1 MIKYLLELIVDIVA
15 IPACGRLIGNLLEFI
30 IDLVDMAGLPIKKPY
45 NNIYVQDI

>member
-1 MIKYLLELIVDIVA
+1 MIKYLLELIVDIV
-15 IPACGRLIGNLLEFI
+15 EFI